1 MFNKLINKSKSDR
14 GDTLVMFVISIPFIM
29 ILMGFSINI
38 NQSVNS
44 SIEYNAIAQTSVENA
59 VKKVDSQGSLNN
71 NSIQKFVNEYR
82 IQSGDSSEP
91 SRGTNESKAFQS
103 EVCNTAE
110 VEGVER
116 KMPYMIVT
124 LGTERG
130 TDKVQSQSSWT
141 IEGVGSNA
149 VEEKPLGSEKY
160 KVISATVYNTSTS
173 LWGAVGLSDCQLH
186 KSQVSAISFGSNT
199 DLR

>member
-141 IEGVGSNA
+141 IEGVGSDA
-149 VEEKPLGSEKY
+149 VEQKPLGSEKY

>member
-91 SRGTNESKAFQS
+91 SRGTNETKAFQS
-103 EVCNTAE
+103 SVCNTAE

-141 IEGVGSNA
+141 IEGVGSDA
-149 VEEKPLGSEKY
+149 VEQKPLGSEKY